1 MTRARAPGKVVL
13 SGAYAVL
20 EGAPAI
26 VSAVSR
32 YVTADTIKPSTFA
45 TEEVQAALCTGE
57 QVPWFDAE
65 ELRENGRKLGLGSSA
80 AILVASLLALERAAN
95 PLRSLEELRALV
107 LEAGLAAHRQ
117 AQGGGSGVDVA
128 ASTYG
133 GTLIYQMGTPPRIT
147 PVTLPAELHFEIWV
161 CPTSASTRELIARV
175 ESLRSTDPEAHRR
188 WLGAQVEASR
198 RAASAAERGE
208 AEALL
213 VALRAQQ
220 SALLWLGTAAG
231 APIVTPELAGLDP
244 LARAEGGV
252 LLPAGAGGGDVALF
266 VGRAA
271 SSAGLRAELQKRSH
285 ALLQTDISAEGAVF
299 L

>member
-32 YVTADTIKPSTFA
+32 YVTADTIKPATFA

-57 QVPWFDAE
+57 QVPWFDAA

-95 PLRSLEELRALV
+95 PLLSLDELRALV
-107 LEAGLAAHRQ
+107 LEAGLAAHRE

-133 GTLIYQMGTPPRIT
+133 GTLVYRKGAPPHIT
-147 PVTLPAELHFEIWV
+147 PISLPAELRFEIWV
-161 CPTSASTRELIARV
+161 CPSSASTRELIACV
-175 ESLRSTDPEAHRR
+175 NALRGSDAAAHQR
-188 WLGAQVEASR
+188 WLGAQVEASQQ
-198 RAASAAERGE
+198 AATAAERGD
-208 AEALL
+208 ADALL
-213 VALRAQQ
+213 AALRGQQ
-220 SALLWLGTAAG
+220 SALAGLGAAAG
-231 APIVTPELAGLDP
+231 APIVTPELAELDP
-244 LARAEGGV
+244 QARSEGGV

-285 ALLQTDISAEGAVF
+285 QLLHTDMSAEGAVF